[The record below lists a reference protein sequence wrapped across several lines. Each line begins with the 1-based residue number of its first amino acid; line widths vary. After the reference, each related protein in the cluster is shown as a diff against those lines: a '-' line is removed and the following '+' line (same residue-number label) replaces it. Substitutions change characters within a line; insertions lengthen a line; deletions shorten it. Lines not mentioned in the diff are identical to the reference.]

1 MATVDRTAT
10 QKASVWD
17 AACAFVLENTVS
29 TVVAT
34 TGDVI
39 KVLDIPKGYYVGLV
53 FMTIVTAADGGT
65 SQTGDLGDA
74 TDPNGWDNAVNL
86 KAVSGTRT
94 VSAAGTDAYVP
105 TGKGV
110 FPLDA
115 KAYASGGQINLTVAL
130 GGTVP
135 TVGSVKV
142 QALCYKPLLGSY

>member
-10 QKASVWD
+10 QKQSVWD
-17 AACAFVLENTVS
+17 AGLPFVIENTVS

-34 TGDVI
+34 SLDVV
-39 KVLDIPKGYYVGLV
+39 KALKIPAGVYVGNV
-53 FMTIVTAADGGT
+53 FVTVVTAADGAV
-65 SQTGDLGDA
+65 SQTADVGDA
-74 TDPNGWDNAVNL
+74 GAANGWDNDIDL
-86 KAVSGTRT
+86 KAVTGTRT
-94 VSAAGTDAYVP
+94 AGAAGTDAYVP

-115 KAYASGGQINLTVAL
+115 KAFPSGGEVNLTITL
-130 GGTVP
+130 GGAAP